1 MQMLGTSIL
10 SFDHLWLLGSQTLM
24 KMSQKGA
31 LTAINYDCP
40 NIYTLQSHYSMG
52 SAIMSSSSPAAASP
66 VLSASASLPPTPSL
80 LFLP

>member
-1 MQMLGTSIL
+1 MLMLGTSIL
-10 SFDHLWLLGSQTLM
+10 SFDLLWLLGSQTLM

-31 LTAINYDCP
+31 LTATNYDCP

-52 SAIMSSSSPAAASP
+52 SAIMSSSSAAASP